1 MKKIVL
7 NPINYLVLI
16 ILGII
21 MLVAN
26 HYVNIKPHHELNEAY
41 KELCSQKENVL
52 EHQIE
57 NCELLEREGKAVKL
71 NFFEA
76 YSNLQDETVILGVS
90 IIIILLIV
98 STIRFHRYVHSGY
111 AKYML
116 TKGKYKKFIKKEALH
131 SLLTCYYL
139 YTVHILTVLVIA
151 CFSSETY
158 NVVSN
163 VNFFTILAG
172 YFNTILYFTFAVLVA
187 IILLKKINNLVLFI
201 LIVTLT
207 MIAIQIGVEIVSFIM
222 LYITKNKFLRTV
234 FGNLFK
240 PMEHDA
246 YFYFIPQILINIIPL
261 FIIKNV
267 YKNKEGFI
275 IEMEK

>member
-1 MKKIVL
+1 MKKIIL

-26 HYVNIKPHHELNEAY
+26 HYVNIKPNLLINEAY
-41 KELCSQKENVL
+41 KDLCSQEEKVQESHL
-52 EHQIE
+52 EK
-57 NCELLEREGKAVKL
+57 CETLEREGKAVKL
-71 NFFEA
+71 DFFNA
-76 YSNLQDETVILGVS
+76 YSNLQYETLILAVS

-98 STIRFHRYVHSGY
+98 STIRFHRYVHSEY

-116 TKGKYKKFIKKEALH
+116 TREKYKKFIKKETFH
-131 SLLTCYYL
+131 SLFTCYYL

-151 CFSSETY
+151 YFSSETY
-158 NVVSN
+158 NVN
-163 VNFFTILAG
+163 YNIDFFTILTG
-172 YFNTILYFTFAVLVA
+172 YFNTILYFTFAILIA
-187 IILLKKINNLVLFI
+187 IVLLKKINNLVLFV
-201 LIVTLT
+201 LIVFLT
-207 MIAIQIGVEIVSFIM
+207 MIAIHVGFEIVSIIM
-222 LYITKNKFLRTV
+222 SYITKNHFLRTIFDNFV
-234 FGNLFK
+234 K
-240 PMEHDA
+240 PMEHGVK
-246 YFYFIPQILINIIPL
+246 FYFIPQILINIIPL